1 MGPAPPL
8 FHLASEDQNGPSRET
23 TAMPHKFIT
32 NGKMWLAA
40 GLASV
45 LAACTAMDGVPSAD
59 KTAWPTKADV
69 VASQTA
75 FTAEGLK
82 ALDARMKEAV
92 DKGEVA
98 GLEYALIKDGKIIA
112 FNIFGAQSIGG
123 PPMTE
128 DTIFRIR
135 SMTKPVTG
143 VAMMQLWEK
152 GLWKPED
159 PVTKFLPELGNLK
172 VATKADSITEGLVP
186 ANRAPN
192 MNEVMTHTAGF
203 GYGLSAAS
211 AVDREFQRDNPHAQ
225 PNLKAAMNRL
235 SQIPLLAQPGERWS
249 YSYAVDVQAASL
261 EKMSGMTFGEYLKK
275 NVFTPLGMK
284 DTGFFVTE
292 DTYKNRM
299 ATVYQRNA
307 TTGAK
312 EVFPDGYSFTVPNH
326 HESGGGGLTST
337 THDYARFVQM
347 LLNDGTLDGQ
357 QILKP
362 ETVKLMMTNHIGDL
376 KGVFGGG
383 GFGWGGA
390 VKTGA
395 PTEQSATPTGTFDW
409 FGIDG
414 TWFWADPVNDIGFV
428 GMIQRRGN
436 AGPGAINLRGESA
449 QLVYKALVK

>member
-1 MGPAPPL
+1 
-8 FHLASEDQNGPSRET
+8 
-23 TAMPHKFIT
+23 MPHHLTTI
-32 NGKMWLAA
+32 GKMFLAA

-45 LAACTAMDGVPSAD
+45 LAACASMEDAALSA
-59 KTAWPTKADV
+59 KKAAWPTRADV
-69 VASQTA
+69 VSAQTA
-75 FTAEGLK
+75 FTADGLK
-82 ALDARMKEAV
+82 ALDARMKDAV

-98 GLEYALIKDGKIIA
+98 GLQYALIKDGKVIA
-112 FNIFGAQSIGG
+112 FNIFGAQAYGG
-123 PPMTE
+123 PPMSE

-143 VAMMQLWEK
+143 VAMMQLYEK

-159 PVTKFLPELGNLK
+159 SVAKFLPELGNLK
-172 VATKADSITEGLVP
+172 VATKSDSITEGLTP
-186 ANRAPN
+186 AIRPPN

-235 SQIPLLAQPGERWS
+235 SQIPLLFQPGERWS
-249 YSYAVDVQAASL
+249 YSYAVDVQAASI
-261 EKMSGMTFGEYLKK
+261 EKMTGMTFGEYLKT
-275 NVFTPLGMK
+275 NIFAPLGMN
-284 DTGFFVTE
+284 DTAFFLSE
-292 DTYKNRM
+292 GAYKTRL
-299 ATVYQRNA
+299 ASVYQRNA
-307 TTGAK
+307 ATGAK
-312 EVFPDGYSFTVPNH
+312 DVFPDGYSFTTPNH

-347 LLNDGTLDGQ
+347 LLNDGALDGK

-376 KGVFGGG
+376 KGVFSGG

-390 VKTGA
+390 VKTTPVTA
-395 PTEQSATPTGTFDW
+395 TSPTPIGTFDW

-414 TWFWADPVNDIGFV
+414 TWFWADPVNKIGFV

-449 QLVYKALVK
+449 QLVYKALAK

>member
-1 MGPAPPL
+1 M
-8 FHLASEDQNGPSRET
+8 SRT
-23 TAMPHKFIT
+23 KMMSF
-32 NGKMWLAA
+32 GKMWMAA
-40 GLASV
+40 GLATV
-45 LAACTAMDGVPSAD
+45 LASCAAMDGAPAAD
-59 KTAWPTKADV
+59 KTAWPTRADV
-69 VASQTA
+69 VPAQTA
-75 FTAEGLK
+75 FTADGIK

-98 GLEYALIKDGKIIA
+98 GLEYALIKDGKVIA
-112 FNIFGAQSIGG
+112 YNIFGAQSYGG

-135 SMTKPVTG
+135 SMTKPIAG
-143 VAMMQLWEK
+143 VAMMQLWEQGK
-152 GLWKPED
+152 WKPED
-159 PVTKFLPELGNLK
+159 PVTKFLPELGALK
-172 VATKADSITEGLVP
+172 VATKQDSITEGVVP
-186 ANRAPN
+186 ANRPPN

-225 PNLKAAMNRL
+225 PNLQAAMNRL
-235 SQIPLLAQPGERWS
+235 KDIPLLAQPGERWS
-249 YSYAVDVQAASL
+249 YSYTVDVQAAAL
-261 EKMSGMTFGEYLKK
+261 EKITGQKFGEYLKQ
-275 NVFTPLGMK
+275 NIFTPLGMN
-284 DTGFFVTE
+284 DTAFFIS
-292 DTYKNRM
+292 DADYKARM

-307 TTGAK
+307 TSGEK
-312 EVFPDGYSFTVPNH
+312 EVFPDGYSFTIPNH

-347 LLNDGTLDGQ
+347 ILNEGTLDGK

-362 ETVKLMMTNHIGDL
+362 ETVKVMMTNHIGD
-376 KGVFGGG
+376 KTSMGGG

-390 VKTGA
+390 VKTQA
-395 PTEQSATPTGTFDW
+395 PNERAPAPIGTYDW

-414 TWFWADPVNDIGFV
+414 TWFWVDPTNDIGFV

-436 AGPGAINLRGESA
+436 AGQGAINLRGESQ